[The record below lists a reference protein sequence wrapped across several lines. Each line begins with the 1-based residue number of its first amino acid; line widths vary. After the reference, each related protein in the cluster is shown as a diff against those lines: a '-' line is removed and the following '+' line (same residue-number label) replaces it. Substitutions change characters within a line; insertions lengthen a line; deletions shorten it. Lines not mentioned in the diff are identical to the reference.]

1 MKGRE
6 NTRALNQHCAC
17 YFVCFIYFWLHWV
30 LVASHGLSLVAA
42 SRGHSQVAVCGLL
55 ILVAFL
61 VAEHSLW
68 NALALVAGVR
78 GLSSCGSWTL
88 ELGLSSCSAEV

>member
-88 ELGLSSCSAEV
+88 ELGLSSCSA